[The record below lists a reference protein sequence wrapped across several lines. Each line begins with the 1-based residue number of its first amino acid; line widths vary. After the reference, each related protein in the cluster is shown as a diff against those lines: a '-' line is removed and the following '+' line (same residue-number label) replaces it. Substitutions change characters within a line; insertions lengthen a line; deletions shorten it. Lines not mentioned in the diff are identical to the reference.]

1 MISIE
6 FTRARAQATRDTQA
20 SLGLAPT
27 TWVWS
32 QKTVIQWDGEIATLD
47 QCLADESARRTQWRN
62 AAESWQASLN
72 GIQALTRQVV
82 SIGRVHF
89 RNDAVKLLLWESV
102 STDAES
108 RAGIYEQG
116 LAARDVWQET
126 DPAWNVSTEISVG
139 TLSSALTD
147 ALAKQAAHSAKFTAW
162 RRASATLTNKA
173 QQVDVDCIAW
183 YAEATRRF
191 LEATPDGDFIRSSVP
206 RTTRT
211 DAPVGQ
217 AVLSNLVVNAG
228 TIHFDV
234 TAPGATRYTY
244 LQQSPGSPAF
254 VVVLADSPEA
264 GLTLTAQPN
273 GLHRFKVIGSNSGG
287 SGAESAVAELSVSI
301 AAAA

>member
-27 TWVWS
+27 IWVWS
-32 QKTVIQWDGEIATLD
+32 QKTVIQWDGEISTLD

-62 AAESWQASLN
+62 AAESWQASLDE
-72 GIQALTRQVV
+72 IRALTRQAV

-89 RNDAVKLLLWESV
+89 RNDTVKRQLWESV

-126 DPAWNVSTEISVG
+126 DAAWTVSAGVTVG
-139 TLSSALTD
+139 TLSSSLTD

-162 RRASATLTNKA
+162 RRASAALTSKA
-173 QQVDVDCIAW
+173 QQVDADCVAW
-183 YAEATRRF
+183 YAESTRRF
-191 LEATPDGDFIRSSVP
+191 PEGTSDGDFIRSTVP
-206 RTTRT
+206 RTTRSE
-211 DAPVGQ
+211 AAVGQ
-217 AVLSNLVVNAG
+217 AEISNLSVNAG
-228 TIHFDV
+228 TIQFD
-234 TAPGATRYTY
+234 AAAGGATRFTY

-254 VVVLADSPEA
+254 VVVLADSPESSF
-264 GLTLTAQPN
+264 TLTGQPN

-287 SGAESAVAELSVSI
+287 SGAESAVAELSVSV